1 MNYRLALLLVAAVL
15 TACGTSQETPDSV
28 AEPNILQEDT
38 LQVGSSWQVEW
49 LGERPL
55 IDNSHLTLTLAEQG
69 RAYGDGGCNR
79 WLSSYELQDKS
90 LKFTA
95 PVSTLMACP
104 LALMEQEQRF
114 LDMLD
119 KIVRWDF
126 SANGQLQLW
135 PEQGEPIRLWE
146 EQENE

>member
-1 MNYRLALLLVAAVL
+1 MNLRLALLLATAAL
-15 TACGTSQETPDSV
+15 TACSTSKKVPDN
-28 AEPNILQEDT
+28 AEPAV

-55 IDNSHLTLTLAEQG
+55 VDNSHLTLTLAEEG

-79 WLSSYELQDKS
+79 WLSGYELQGDS

-95 PVSTLMACP
+95 PVSTMMACP
-104 LALMEQEQRF
+104 QALMEQEQRF
-114 LDMLD
+114 LNMLD
-119 KIVRWDF
+119 KVTRWDF

-135 PEQGEPIRLWE
+135 PEQGEPIRLWV
-146 EQENE
+146 EQPDELTTEQ